1 MEFHA
6 SLAQHI
12 ISTSFITFFLV
23 YPHNGSTSRV
33 YNEYPRTQ
41 ADNTISWTAPTLPA
55 IRMIPAT
62 SSPKPS
68 TPARVFK
75 PWGMS
80 TAHIHPFWV
89 LRDHWPVCRER
100 HSVRICTA
108 GVDSKSVEICSSVN
122 RLVEYGHYL
131 TSVEMQSM
139 IQICMKLS

>member
-12 ISTSFITFFLV
+12 ISTSFITFFFLV
-23 YPHNGSTSRV
+23 HPHNGSTSRV

-41 ADNTISWTAPTLPA
+41 ADNTISWTAPTDPSNLQSQTFYTRPC
-55 IRMIPAT
+55 IR
-62 SSPKPS
+62 
-68 TPARVFK
+68 
-75 PWGMS
+75 GMA
-80 TAHIHPFWV
+80 TAHIHRFWV
-89 LRDHWPVCRER
+89 LRDHWPVWRER
-100 HSVRICTA
+100 HPVRICTA

-131 TSVEMQSM
+131 TSLEMHSM